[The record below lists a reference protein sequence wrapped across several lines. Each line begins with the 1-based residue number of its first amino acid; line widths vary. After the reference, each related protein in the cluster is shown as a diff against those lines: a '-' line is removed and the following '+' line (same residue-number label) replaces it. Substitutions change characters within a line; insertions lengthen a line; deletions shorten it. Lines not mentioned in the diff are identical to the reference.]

1 MKKRRLGNVYSW
13 EAAEKPYKNIYL
25 QSRDIDL
32 FEDIYAYGGALT
44 LDQALLLHFPSV
56 KVARDRLG
64 DLFYAGYLKRTSR
77 RGSALIDAVGYAL
90 TELSMIE
97 AAGRQ
102 GEEKL
107 PLHKWSAPNVTAKLN
122 HDIYINDFV
131 IDAKLACETFDHL
144 ALHEWVSEQSLR
156 AMGHTFTHESWLGDT
171 VKNAHAY
178 PDSILIV
185 DRDTAEDYR
194 GRFLMEM
201 DMSNHSNPTF
211 GEEKIVPYIAYIRSP
226 IYKRRFGDNTGRV
239 LVVVPDTRR
248 IKYLAETARRYG
260 GKNARIWHFATIND
274 INHKTILTEKI
285 WTRADQEEKVAL
297 IPEERGEKGESPII
311 N

>member
-1 MKKRRLGNVYSW
+1 MKKRRLSNTHSW
-13 EAAEKPYKNIYL
+13 EEAEEPYKQIYL

-44 LDQALLLHFPSV
+44 LDQLLLLHFPSK

-64 DLFYAGYLKRTSR
+64 DLFRADYLKRTSR

-90 TELSMIE
+90 TERSMIE

-102 GEEKL
+102 GEKKL
-107 PLHKWSAPNVTAKLN
+107 PPHKWSAPNVTAKLN

-131 IDAKLACETFDHL
+131 IDTKLACETFDHL
-144 ALHEWVSEQSLR
+144 TLHEWVSEQNLR
-156 AMGHTFTHESWLGDT
+156 AMEHTFTYKSWAGDT

-260 GKNARIWHFATIND
+260 GKNARIWHFAAIDAINYETIF
-274 INHKTILTEKI
+274 TEKI

-297 IPEERGEKGESPII
+297 IPKEWGEKDQQPIVK
-311 N
+311 